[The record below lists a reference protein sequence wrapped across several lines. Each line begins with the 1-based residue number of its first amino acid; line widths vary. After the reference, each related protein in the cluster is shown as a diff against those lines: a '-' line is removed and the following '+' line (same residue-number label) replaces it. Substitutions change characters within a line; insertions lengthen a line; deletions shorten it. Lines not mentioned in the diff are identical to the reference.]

1 MGQSAAPRPSLEEI
15 RSKPLSEASCQE
27 IQLELI
33 RRRRFNAF
41 DGERVAETL
50 WTHRDLW
57 EAVMMDQVA
66 ISNPGHL
73 PVLGMRK
80 LRDLPHD
87 DWNVDTL
94 YILTRNRTNADR
106 LAEIFNS
113 HDWGGMVDVYADHD
127 EVDSALGGAQP
138 KQSVVSIWWD

>member
-1 MGQSAAPRPSLEEI
+1 MCQPATAIPSLEEI
-15 RSKPLSEASCQE
+15 KFKPLSAASCQE

-41 DGERVAETL
+41 DGERVAATL
-50 WTHRDLW
+50 WAHRDLW
-57 EAVMMDQVA
+57 EAVMMDRLA

-73 PVLGMRK
+73 PALGMRK
-80 LRDLPHD
+80 LRDLPQD

-94 YILTRNRTNADR
+94 YILTRNRANADR
-106 LAEIFNS
+106 LAKIFNPR
-113 HDWGGMVDVYADHD
+113 DWGGMVDVHVDHD
-127 EVDSALGGAQP
+127 DVDSALGGALP